1 MIGDIVKF
9 GSVDGCLI
17 QDCSVTMTIGAF
29 NRVNVTLI
37 IPQGVDFRK
46 LFESPSVKKAM
57 TAEIST
63 MRAIKHSQL

>member
-9 GSVDGCLI
+9 GSVDSCVI
-17 QDCSVTMTIGAF
+17 RDWSVTHSMGAF
-29 NRVNVTLI
+29 HTVNVTLI